1 MEVIIFLHF
10 RGFSHFYLTQ
20 ASENWGT
27 EHCQKV
33 VNGSIIQRPRL
44 FGQIFSLKD
53 IQSLFFCLCVYL
65 FIYLFI

>member
-1 MEVIIFLHF
+1 MDVIIFLHF
-10 RGFSHFYLTQ
+10 RGFSQFYLTQ
-20 ASENWGT
+20 ASKNWGT
-27 EHCQKV
+27 EHYQMV
-33 VNGSIIQRPRL
+33 VNGSIIQRPPL